1 MKHILQTSL
10 LLFIFAISSH
20 AQWSTTN
27 PVYYNGNVGI
37 GTAGPDI
44 WFHSSDTKVFEMYA
58 ARPVLKM
65 TATAPTGLSTL
76 TFTNTAISTTGDHS
90 GEFHFNYQFNPTS
103 NALSLFRFTAYPIGE
118 IMALRADGNVG
129 IGTINPDAKLAVKG
143 VIHAQEV
150 KVDLS
155 VPGPDYVFEKD
166 YNLTPLKDLEAYIAR
181 HKHLPEVPSAQEM
194 EANGLYLKEMN
205 LLLLKKVE
213 ELTLHMIQ
221 MEKKLEKADAQNKT
235 LETRIT
241 QLEK

>member
-1 MKHILQTSL
+1 
-10 LLFIFAISSH
+10 
-20 AQWSTTN
+20 
-27 PVYYNGNVGI
+27 
-37 GTAGPDI
+37 
-44 WFHSSDTKVFEMYA
+44 MYDV
-58 ARPVLKM
+58 RPVLKL

-76 TFTNTAISTTGDHS
+76 VFTNTAVSTTDHN

-103 NALSLFRFTAYPIGE
+103 NALSLFRFSAYPSAD
-118 IMALRADGNVG
+118 IMVLRADGNVG
-129 IGTINPDAKLAVKG
+129 IGTLTPDARLAVKG
-143 VIHAQEV
+143 TIHAQEV

-166 YNLTPLKDLEAYIAR
+166 YNLTPLKDVEAYITL

-194 EANGLYLKEMN
+194 ETNGLYLKEMN

-213 ELTLHMIQ
+213 ELTLHLIQ
-221 MEKKLEKADAQNKT
+221 LEKKLEKADAQNKT